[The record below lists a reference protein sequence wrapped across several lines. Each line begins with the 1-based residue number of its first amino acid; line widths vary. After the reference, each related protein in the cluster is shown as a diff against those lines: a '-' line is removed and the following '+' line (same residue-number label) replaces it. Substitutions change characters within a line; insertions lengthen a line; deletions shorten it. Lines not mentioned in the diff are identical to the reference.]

1 MFKYYVICVHIT
13 LIDKVRA
20 LIKFLFLIL
29 FKLLHPPNMKSDLLV
44 NSSIFDGTYFSLK
57 IGTKK
62 DKNVENKQYN
72 VVD

>member
-1 MFKYYVICVHIT
+1 
-13 LIDKVRA
+13 
-20 LIKFLFLIL
+20 
-29 FKLLHPPNMKSDLLV
+29 MKSDLLV